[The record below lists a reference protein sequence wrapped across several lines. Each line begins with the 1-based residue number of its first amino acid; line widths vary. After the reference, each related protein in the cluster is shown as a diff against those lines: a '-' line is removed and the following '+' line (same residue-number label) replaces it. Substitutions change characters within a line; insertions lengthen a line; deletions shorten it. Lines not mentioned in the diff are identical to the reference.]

1 MELSGRGEK
10 LSGNLRKLGSLLY
23 RPILFF
29 ETSRAQT
36 TEYQL
41 MGIHPQGIPFRQS
54 LEQFPGK
61 LILAYIQ
68 NRTALGTDK
77 VVMRMGISI
86 KTFLPVDYT
95 QAGDEPFFLELC
107 QIPIH
112 GSQAQIGILG
122 LYCMI
127 HPFSSGVAIGAT
139 NRLQNRLSLSAEI
152 FALHGDLLSSN
163 LKIRIILVCVYSIR
177 FSIRCQEKN

>member
-41 MGIHPQGIPFRQS
+41 MRVYPQRIPFRQT
-54 LEQFPGK
+54 LEQLPGK

-68 NRTALGTDK
+68 NRATLGTDK
-77 VVMRMGISI
+77 VVMRLGISI
-86 KTFLPVDYT
+86 KTFLPVDYA
-95 QAGDEPFFLELC
+95 QAGNQPIFLEFC

-127 HPFSSGVAIGAT
+127 HPFSSGVAIGAA
-139 NRLQNRLSLSAEI
+139 NRL
-152 FALHGDLLSSN
+152 
-163 LKIRIILVCVYSIR
+163 
-177 FSIRCQEKN
+177 